1 MQDTEFFAVTARAR
15 VGFKHVACIAAEQ
28 DKLPVA
34 YATAEGALGHQVAS
48 RFPVVVLM
56 GKGYAGIVPE
66 QVLVMI

>member
-1 MQDTEFFAVTARAR
+1 MLDTGFFVATARVR
-15 VGFKHVACIAAEQ
+15 GGFRHGASIVTELGKS
-28 DKLPVA
+28 LVA
-34 YATAEGALGHQVAS
+34 YATVEGALGHQVAS